1 MSHEGIRTVVNVFYR
16 YFVSYTKHFEISSA
30 LRCRNLIICY
40 TFECE
45 DIKIHIPCLLSTE
58 NTRIEN
64 IDHVFVQDAMRKSAF
79 NFMYYGASLQKYI
92 CEKYIT
98 RWDRF

>member
-1 MSHEGIRTVVNVFYR
+1 MSHEGIRTVVNVYR

-58 NTRIEN
+58 NTRIES
-64 IDHVFVQDAMRKSAF
+64 IDHVFVHVLISCTTTHSCKNTYVKNISPDGIGSREFFTS
-79 NFMYYGASLQKYI
+79 
-92 CEKYIT
+92 
-98 RWDRF
+98 